1 MIPDVCLRF
10 QIAQL
15 EKEVKERSKKEVQ
28 KEQQEADMPIINPGF
43 GGPLLL
49 TQGQVGSV
57 GNGFPPQGPPMMAN
71 GTGMM
76 PMMTGFPG
84 GY

>member
-1 MIPDVCLRF
+1 
-10 QIAQL
+10 
-15 EKEVKERSKKEVQ
+15 
-28 KEQQEADMPIINPGF
+28 MPIINPGF

-57 GNGFPPQGPPMMAN
+57 GNGFPPQGTPMMAN

>member
-1 MIPDVCLRF
+1 
-10 QIAQL
+10 
-15 EKEVKERSKKEVQ
+15 
-28 KEQQEADMPIINPGF
+28 MPIINPGF

-49 TQGQVGSV
+49 TQGQLGSA
-57 GNGFPPQGPPMMAN
+57 GSGFPSQAQPMMPN

-84 GY
+84 AY

>member
-1 MIPDVCLRF
+1 
-10 QIAQL
+10 
-15 EKEVKERSKKEVQ
+15 
-28 KEQQEADMPIINPGF
+28 MPIINPGF

-57 GNGFPPQGPPMMAN
+57 GNGFPPQGPPPMMAN

-84 GY
+84 VY

>member
-1 MIPDVCLRF
+1 MSSS

-28 KEQQEADMPIINPGF
+28 KEQQEAEMPIINPGF

-49 TQGQVGSV
+49 TQGQLGSV
-57 GNGFPPQGPPMMAN
+57 GNGFPSAQPMMAN

-84 GY
+84 TY